1 MRGRPQTDRGPV
13 AVPVHSE
20 YTDGRILFR
29 TDPAKAARLRAQ
41 DIVGFEV
48 DRFDDFLTHGWSVLV
63 TGRARLVEAHG
74 RHSSFDLECWNDG
87 RVHTLVAITPRE
99 ITGRTIV

>member
-1 MRGRPQTDRGPV
+1 M

-29 TDPAKAARLRAQ
+29 TDPAKAARLRGQ